1 MSSAFTCWQ
10 NFICKWHCSDISSY
24 LVVSYEETEAS
35 ICTGGLQ
42 EEIFRFRTICK
53 IKKNLEKNEQ
63 EGSSKHQAKPRHL
76 RTLQASVR
84 CPAISISWEFLLL
97 VDCHHHC
104 CQSLRWQFP
113 LFCASQPSFQLLL
126 GCTIFHYTPKKE
138 AEAGISACW
147 CTLEEGA
154 GPSACRGERP
164 SFREPC
170 PRLECPQGGAGQA
183 IAGYVKH
190 GVDGRGMVAASPV
203 RPLAFSRAPK
213 TVQGRRTPL
222 TLLHSGVKPAWIPLL
237 VFVHIRSPPPRPK
250 YDPQQVVAGT
260 KNITEC

>member
-104 CQSLRWQFP
+104 WRAWGGSFP
-113 LFCASQPSFQLLL
+113 YFVPHSQAFSFCWAAQYSTTL
-126 GCTIFHYTPKKE
+126 PKKKLKLVSAPADARWRRAQAHLP
-138 AEAGISACW
+138 AEASAH
-147 CTLEEGA
+147 
-154 GPSACRGERP
+154 R
-164 SFREPC
+164 F
-170 PRLECPQGGAGQA
+170 
-183 IAGYVKH
+183 
-190 GVDGRGMVAASPV
+190 ASPA
-203 RPLAFSRAPK
+203 LGWNAPK
-213 TVQGRRTPL
+213 EEQARQLQDT
-222 TLLHSGVKPAWIPLL
+222 
-237 VFVHIRSPPPRPK
+237 
-250 YDPQQVVAGT
+250 
-260 KNITEC
+260 

>member
-1 MSSAFTCWQ
+1 MSGDFYLLGVSA
-10 NFICKWHCSDISSY
+10 SS
-24 LVVSYEETEAS
+24 
-35 ICTGGLQ
+35 GLP
-42 EEIFRFRTICK
+42 
-53 IKKNLEKNEQ
+53 
-63 EGSSKHQAKPRHL
+63 SS
-76 RTLQASVR
+76 
-84 CPAISISWEFLLL
+84 LL
-97 VDCHHHC
+97 V
-104 CQSLRWQFP
+104 SLRWQFP

-222 TLLHSGVKPAWIPLL
+222 TLLHSGVKPAWIPLPGL
-237 VFVHIRSPPPRPK
+237 CTHSLTTTSPKIWSTASGCWNKEYHRLLK
-250 YDPQQVVAGT
+250 EDKTYWTLLKILICAE
-260 KNITEC
+260 KHYH